1 MPKKKIFCGNK
12 EKKSKGGSDL
22 YRYDHVNDVEFN
34 AVETKYAEEIDA
46 HFARLYPE
54 RETSVFHEIVS
65 DTVHIDLNIMAPTK
79 EEPFY
84 VVYTTGMSALP
95 MHLPEELE
103 KDYSHLK
110 YGELQ
115 LHLPEEWLVGNEAFK
130 DNKNYWP
137 FRLLK
142 ELARFPHK
150 YNSYLGYGHTIPN
163 SADYIPYAENTDL
176 SGVILALFGEDESC
190 TVTTSDDETIM
201 LYSVIP
207 LYKEEMDY
215 KLEAGMDAL
224 FYELEDLQF
233 NLQLVIPNRPKA
245 I

>member
-1 MPKKKIFCGNK
+1 MLKKLFGGKK
-12 EKKSKGGSDL
+12 EKKSKGGSDI
-22 YRYDHVNDVEFN
+22 YNYDQVNDVEFN
-34 AVETKYAEEIDA
+34 AKGAKYADEIDA
-46 HFARLYPE
+46 HFSNLYPG
-54 RETSVFHEIVS
+54 RKTSVFHELVS
-65 DTVHIDLNIMAPTK
+65 DTVHIDLNIMEPTD

-95 MHLPEELE
+95 MHLPEELK
-103 KDYSHLK
+103 KDYGHLK

-115 LHLPEEWLVGNEAFK
+115 LQLPREWHVGDEAFK
-130 DNKNYWP
+130 QDENYWP

-163 SADYIPYAENTDL
+163 SADYIPYAGNTKL
-176 SGVILALFGEDESC
+176 NGAVLALFGEDDMC
-190 TVTTSDDETIM
+190 TVTTSDNEIIM

-215 KLEAGMDAL
+215 KLEAGVDVL
-224 FYELEDLQF
+224 LEKLDSLGYP
-233 NLQLVIPNRPKA
+233 LQLVIPNRPSCIK
-245 I
+245 